1 MMNEKTVIYID
12 HVTKDYGQGR
22 GNFDVTLD
30 IKEGETMGIVGENG
44 AGKTTLIRQIM
55 GFIKS
60 DKGHINIYNMDAY
73 KDSAHTKQFIGYIP
87 GEINFPDV
95 KSGTEFL
102 HSYGASLGMKKDN
115 FDYADEIIKRMQ
127 LDIRAYPRRMSKGM
141 KQKTAIVSAF
151 MLKAP
156 IILMDEPTTGLDP
169 QTRLSVWDLV
179 NTLREKTGMT
189 VFLTTHYMEEAEK
202 ATYVVIMDKGK
213 IIARGTPTE
222 LKNTYSGDYVILYH
236 KNTEEYENF
245 VLSTG
250 KKYVYNHDGHY
261 YRITVDGK
269 DDAIDF
275 ITKYKDRIDDFE
287 VEKGSMDDVFLN
299 VTGVRKILE
308 A

>member
-1 MMNEKTVIYID
+1 MMNEKTVIYIE

-102 HSYGASLGMKKDN
+102 HSYGSSLGMKKDN

-156 IILMDEPTTGLDP
+156 IILMDE
-169 QTRLSVWDLV
+169 
-179 NTLREKTGMT
+179 
-189 VFLTTHYMEEAEK
+189 
-202 ATYVVIMDKGK
+202 
-213 IIARGTPTE
+213 
-222 LKNTYSGDYVILYH
+222 
-236 KNTEEYENF
+236 
-245 VLSTG
+245 
-250 KKYVYNHDGHY
+250 
-261 YRITVDGK
+261 
-269 DDAIDF
+269 
-275 ITKYKDRIDDFE
+275 
-287 VEKGSMDDVFLN
+287 
-299 VTGVRKILE
+299 
-308 A
+308 